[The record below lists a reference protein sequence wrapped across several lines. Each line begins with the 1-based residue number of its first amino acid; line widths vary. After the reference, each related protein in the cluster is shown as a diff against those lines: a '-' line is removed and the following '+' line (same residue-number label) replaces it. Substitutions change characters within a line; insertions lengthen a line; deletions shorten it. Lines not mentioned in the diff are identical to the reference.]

1 MGSERMGRRI
11 APHRRR
17 RRGRNRA
24 PHRAASPQHRQR
36 GAIFRPFLLG
46 PHLGGWNYFGVA
58 LAHVRASPGQSSL
71 AGSGSCRILQD
82 LALWLTTFTLTPASH
97 GSTWAAPDPPL
108 WPHPPSSHR
117 PARGAPSGCR
127 RGLRAGG
134 PGGGQRR
141 HARARNGARRRP
153 SPSAPARQIY
163 PRALAERRCACVRGT
178 GTPPGHL
185 PSAGGRSERPRGE
198 AHAHGPE
205 KVVLHQR
212 ASRMRRRAE
221 VLVREGRPPD
231 LVAGADGVTEP
242 LPGPSALGLVP
253 EVGVPP
259 LTLVRHAPLE
269 EVVGRHAMIGE
280 LLLGHGVRISR

>member
-153 SPSAPARQIY
+153 SPYTRVHWRSGDAHASEAPGRHQDVLTGRPWICPLRGAGQSAPAEKLTPMVLKKSFFTRG
-163 PRALAERRCACVRGT
+163 RLACGDVPKFWCVRVAHPISWLEQT
-178 GTPPGHL
+178 G
-185 PSAGGRSERPRGE
+185 
-198 AHAHGPE
+198 
-205 KVVLHQR
+205 
-212 ASRMRRRAE
+212 
-221 VLVREGRPPD
+221 
-231 LVAGADGVTEP
+231 
-242 LPGPSALGLVP
+242 
-253 EVGVPP
+253 
-259 LTLVRHAPLE
+259 
-269 EVVGRHAMIGE
+269 
-280 LLLGHGVRISR
+280 

>member
-178 GTPPGHL
+178 GTPPGR
-185 PSAGGRSERPRGE
+185 PDRSFFTRGRLACGDVPKFWCVRV
-198 AHAHGPE
+198 AHPI
-205 KVVLHQR
+205 
-212 ASRMRRRAE
+212 SW
-221 VLVREGRPPD
+221 
-231 LVAGADGVTEP
+231 
-242 LPGPSALGLVP
+242 
-253 EVGVPP
+253 
-259 LTLVRHAPLE
+259 LE
-269 EVVGRHAMIGE
+269 QTG
-280 LLLGHGVRISR
+280 

>member
-153 SPSAPARQIY
+153 SPYTRVHWRSGDAHASEAPGRHQDVLTGVALARHICPLRGAGQSAPAEKLTPMVLKKSFFTRG
-163 PRALAERRCACVRGT
+163 RLACGDVPKFWCVRVAHPISWLEQT
-178 GTPPGHL
+178 G
-185 PSAGGRSERPRGE
+185 
-198 AHAHGPE
+198 
-205 KVVLHQR
+205 
-212 ASRMRRRAE
+212 
-221 VLVREGRPPD
+221 
-231 LVAGADGVTEP
+231 
-242 LPGPSALGLVP
+242 
-253 EVGVPP
+253 
-259 LTLVRHAPLE
+259 
-269 EVVGRHAMIGE
+269 
-280 LLLGHGVRISR
+280 

>member
-153 SPSAPARQIY
+153 SPYTRVHWRSGDAHASE
-163 PRALAERRCACVRGT
+163 A
-178 GTPPGHL
+178 PGHL